1 MLDKLCGGM
10 KERIKYIYI
19 YIYIY
24 ETERYILS
32 EKKLISSILACLV
45 LSCREEQD
53 GEELIAASIFQP
65 IQTSLLAKFLV

>member
-1 MLDKLCGGM
+1 MMLDKLCGGM

-45 LSCREEQD
+45 LSCREE
-53 GEELIAASIFQP
+53 
-65 IQTSLLAKFLV
+65 

>member
-10 KERIKYIYI
+10 KERIIYI

-45 LSCREEQD
+45 LSCREE
-53 GEELIAASIFQP
+53 
-65 IQTSLLAKFLV
+65 

>member
-10 KERIKYIYI
+10 KERII

-45 LSCREEQD
+45 LSCREE
-53 GEELIAASIFQP
+53 
-65 IQTSLLAKFLV
+65 